1 MLTEAR
7 FRRSFPV
14 ACTYVL
20 LFLVLQIL
28 KNMIENS
35 STLFHNKYTAK
46 PIYTSLQAFQKLAS
60 RGKVMDLSMYTHEAR
75 WVKSPAE
82 LKLMRDSASIGC
94 QVLVRLQSC
103 IEI

>member
-1 MLTEAR
+1 MLEESSSGQ
-7 FRRSFPV
+7 SFSVP
-14 ACTYVL
+14 CTYL
-20 LFLVLQIL
+20 LLLLMLQIL

-46 PIYTSLQAFQKLAS
+46 PTYTSLQAFQKLAS

-75 WVKSPAE
+75 WIKSPAE

-94 QVLVRLQSC
+94 QVLVQLQSC
-103 IEI
+103 I